1 MVPWLEVLIHTPSPV
16 LDCVE
21 VWSAEAGGEPVF
33 HYQSVGR
40 VHALALSPDS
50 PTLASAT
57 GVDVRLD
64 QPDQRGYWRTL
75 VQAQLPKP
83 VSSTTGTGLGI

>member
-1 MVPWLEVLIHTPSPV
+1 MVSSYPYSFPWVDS
-16 LDCVE
+16 VE
-21 VWSAEAGGEPVF
+21 VWSAETGGEPVF

-64 QPDQRGYWRTL
+64 QPDQRGYWKTL
-75 VQAQLPKP
+75 VQARLPKP
-83 VSSTTGTGLGI
+83 VSFHYYSTGLGI